1 MTKGKNQGL
10 TSGLGLTS
18 FLNMFGFH
26 DVTVC
31 KSEDK
36 SFYCQFMKYFKL
48 FITMLL
54 LICILYVLYKVFL
67 TKKGLQIGGNS
78 FNGGLYMKGG

>member
-1 MTKGKNQGL
+1 MTRSRKQGSV
-10 TSGLGLTS
+10 SGFGMGSLLG
-18 FLNMFGFH
+18 MFRFH

-48 FITMLL
+48 FVTILL
-54 LICILYVLYKVFL
+54 VIGILYVLYKVFL

-78 FNGGLYMKGG
+78 CNGGLCMKGG

>member
-1 MTKGKNQGL
+1 MAKSKNQGL
-10 TSGLGLTS
+10 TSGLGLAT
-18 FLNMFGFH
+18 FFNMFGFH

-54 LICILYVLYKVFL
+54 LIGILYVLYKVFL

-78 FNGGLYMKGG
+78 CIGGLCMKGG